1 MFKKYGFVL
10 LAGMFIAQ
18 PIFADTN
25 MDSNSKPCKAIV
37 KACLDAGYKRSAG
50 EGKLFWKDC
59 MEPVLLGKTVAK
71 VSVDAASVKACRSDK
86 IKELEQQLDALKKA
100 DK

>member
-10 LAGMFIAQ
+10 LAGMVIAQ
-18 PIFADTN
+18 PIFADD
-25 MDSNSKPCKAIV
+25 MSSGSKPCKSIV

-50 EGKLFWKDC
+50 EGKYFWKDC
-59 MEPVLLGKTVAK
+59 MEPILLGKTVAK
-71 VSVDAASVKACRSDK
+71 VSVDTAAVKACRADK
-86 IKELEQQLDALKKA
+86 IKELAQQLDALKKA